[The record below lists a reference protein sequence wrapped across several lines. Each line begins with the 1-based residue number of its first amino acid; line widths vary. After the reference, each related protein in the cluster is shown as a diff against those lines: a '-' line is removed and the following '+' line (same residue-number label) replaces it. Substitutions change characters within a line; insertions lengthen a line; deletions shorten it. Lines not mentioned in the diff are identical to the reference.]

1 MKFKI
6 SWWQLFIY
14 EVAVLCL
21 GIFVGVQWHDF
32 LRDYLY
38 LLMFVFV
45 VFSVYVVYFLV
56 NQTEI

>member
-21 GIFVGVQWHDF
+21 GIFVGVQLHDF

>member
-1 MKFKI
+1 MNFKI

-32 LRDYLY
+32 FSDYLY
-38 LLMFVFV
+38 FLLFVFV

-56 NQTEI
+56 NQTEM